1 MAPGAQAAGTGQRPI
16 DRAHRVRSLGR
27 GLVRERRRAVSPH
40 RAMARQR
47 LQRRGNPPPLHRST
61 HGRWSSRSTGSQ
73 GLLTPSARLRC
84 CPKIRQ
90 ARREERSFVHQNER
104 RATRHGGFWG
114 ATQRDGALL
123 LRGRSLKT
131 RARRACGNEAQ
142 HRIAATTPRPFGLRP
157 KIRHAVLLVV
167 HFYGQNFAPRALP
180 GGFWGSNAVVTTA

>member
-1 MAPGAQAAGTGQRPI
+1 MAPGAQAAGTGQRPT

-27 GLVRERRRAVSPH
+27 GLVREQRRAISPH

-61 HGRWSSRSTGSQ
+61 HGRWSSRSAGSQ

-123 LRGRSLKT
+123 PRS
-131 RARRACGNEAQ
+131 G
-142 HRIAATTPRPFGLRP
+142 
-157 KIRHAVLLVV
+157 V
-167 HFYGQNFAPRALP
+167 APRCCTPGALRSTRLGP
-180 GGFWGSNAVVTTA
+180 QQKHLRRSRADGVNRP